1 VTIVAV
7 PQSIV
12 AQITNPQSPQD
23 AKRQRVTHRSNTFSC
38 CEDSWRN
45 PLATCLA
52 KLTHRF
58 TKVR

>member
-1 VTIVAV
+1 MTIVAV

-38 CEDSWRN
+38 CEDIGAQSARDL
-45 PLATCLA
+45 PSEAA
-52 KLTHRF
+52 PPIH
-58 TKVR
+58 